1 MKYIITEKGWQAD
14 KTILCTNAKEEA
26 EKTWDE
32 LKKKKGA
39 SCFTDRLSGQ
49 ETITIRPVPI
59 EQQSALS
66 LLYGTYSYHKAGF

>member
-1 MKYIITEKGWQAD
+1 MKFIITEKGWQFD
-14 KTILCTNAKEEA
+14 KDILCTNDKEVA

-32 LKKKKGA
+32 LKKKEGA

-49 ETITIRPVPI
+49 ETITIRPIPI